1 MSLKFDN
8 SLIYKVQQANDIVDV
23 ISEHLRLDR
32 KGKEFVGL
40 CPFHEDRKP
49 SLYVNPEKQ
58 IFKCFA
64 CSAGGDVIKFTQM
77 RENLTFP
84 EAIERLAKRANI
96 DFKPVQHSTSP
107 KAPSAIDPKQLE
119 KINLWAARF
128 FRSNLEDTQKGQQA
142 RDYLAK
148 RQISPESIKIWGI
161 GAAIDSWDN
170 LTGQAKQAGISEKH
184 LLAAG
189 LAVEKPSSQS
199 CYDKFRNRLMFPII
213 DTTGR
218 VIGFGGR
225 TLGDDP
231 AKYMNSPTTELFDKS
246 NCLYGLNQARHEIVS
261 SSTAVVVEGY
271 TDVIMAH
278 QFGCKTVVA
287 TLGTSFTQGHAR
299 LLRRFAKKI
308 VLIFDSDVAGSEAA
322 NRALEVCLRQKIDI
336 KIASVPQGKD
346 PCDFLLAQ
354 GTDAF
359 KAVIDSAVDVLEYK
373 WQKTKS
379 AIDNT
384 DNMTDSKK
392 AVESFLDSIAAGISG
407 GNVDQLSANL
417 IIGRLS
423 KITGIETSVLKEQL
437 KGRTAKIT
445 VNDGYNVENS
455 RVVSRSFGRGHGHY
469 EKAQREVIEVL
480 LNRPELFEDI
490 KEKISLKMFTEP
502 ILNEIASA
510 LFDVVSADTDC
521 VLAKT
526 LARFESADTA
536 QLVVEMETDGQKS
549 ENYQQR
555 LDDCM
560 EVLTKHQIAAKPLPV
575 EQMNDEQLRHFTKKA
590 ATPNMRNAGL
600 RI

>member
-1 MSLKFDN
+1 MSLKFNN

-32 KGKEFVGL
+32 KGKEFLGL
-40 CPFHEDRKP
+40 CPFHEDHKP
-49 SLYVNPEKQ
+49 SFYVSPAKQ

-84 EAIERLAKRANI
+84 EAIERLAKRAGI
-96 DFKPVQHSTSP
+96 DFKPVEHSASP

-142 RDYLAK
+142 REYLAK
-148 RQISPESIKIWGI
+148 RQISQESIKIWGI
-161 GAAIDSWDN
+161 GAAVDSWDN

-189 LAVEKPSSQS
+189 LAVEKSTSQS

-354 GTDAF
+354 GADAF

-384 DNMTDSKK
+384 DNITDSKK

-417 IIGRLS
+417 IVGRLS
-423 KITGIETSVLKEQL
+423 KITGIEPSVLKEQL
-437 KGRTAKIT
+437 KNRTAKIK
-445 VNDGYNVENS
+445 VNDGYNIENN
-455 RVVSRSFGRGHGHY
+455 RVVSISVGQGYY
-469 EKAQREVIEVL
+469 EKAQQEIIEVL
-480 LNRPELFEDI
+480 LNRPELFENI
-490 KEKISLKMFTEP
+490 KENISLKMFTEP
-502 ILNEIASA
+502 ILNGIASA
-510 LFDVVSADTDC
+510 LFDVLSSGTDG

-526 LARFESADTA
+526 LAQFESADMA
-536 QLVVEMETDGQKS
+536 QLVVEMESDGQKN

-555 LDDCM
+555 LDDCIK
-560 EVLTKHQIAAKPLPV
+560 VFAQHQMGNQTPKV
-575 EQMNDEQLRHFTKKA
+575 EQMDDEQLRHFTKKA
-590 ATPNMRNAGL
+590 AKPNMRNAGL